1 LILVKNRSPFYDK
14 KKFLHRSARSR
25 DFMLAKL
32 TGQIRQIRQ
41 TDSLLWLIALGHTFT
56 HWCPATFYLLLPF
69 LVKEMGL
76 TYSQAGF
83 LVTIRAA
90 TNLLVNIPA
99 GMLVDIIGKKALLM
113 ALALVATGVPYFL
126 VGVSHSFFWVALF
139 MAFVG
144 VGNYL
149 WHPAAIST
157 LSEKYPEKRGYA
169 IAIHAIG
176 PNIGESLAPLLV
188 GILLLSLS
196 WRTVLFVN
204 LIPGVV
210 IAFVLWK
217 FLFGKLDSRAERK
230 KGLSTGEYLAGMKKL
245 AQNPSILLL
254 VLVAGMRSMTQQGL
268 HTFLP
273 IYLTNDL
280 GLSSAVAGLYLSV
293 TQTAGMIGTPIAGSI
308 SDRSGR
314 KRVLTAGLFST
325 SIALF
330 VLAYFQLTW
339 LFITGLAL
347 LGFFLYAVRPVIW
360 AWVLDLSPKELGGST
375 VSFFSGSQSLLSS
388 LSPVMCG
395 FIADRWGILMAF
407 YFLAATVLIANL
419 IVLAVREE
427 AHEAPVL
434 AEKLA

>member
-1 LILVKNRSPFYDK
+1 
-14 KKFLHRSARSR
+14 
-25 DFMLAKL
+25 
-32 TGQIRQIRQ
+32 
-41 TDSLLWLIALGHTFT
+41 
-56 HWCPATFYLLLPF
+56 
-69 LVKEMGL
+69 
-76 TYSQAGF
+76 
-83 LVTIRAA
+83 
-90 TNLLVNIPA
+90 
-99 GMLVDIIGKKALLM
+99 M
-113 ALALVATGVPYFL
+113 ALALIATGVPYFL
-126 VGVSHSFFWVALF
+126 VGISHSFFWVAVF

-157 LSEKYPEKRGYA
+157 LSEKYPDKRGFA

-188 GILLLSLS
+188 GVLLVFLS
-196 WRTVLFVN
+196 WRNVLFLN

-210 IAFVLWK
+210 IAFILWK
-217 FLFGKLDSRAERK
+217 FLFGQLQTRAASN
-230 KGLSTGEYLAGMKKL
+230 KGLSLTEYLAGMKRM

-254 VLVAGMRSMTQQGL
+254 VFIAGMRSMTQQGL

-273 IYLTNDL
+273 IYLTQDL
-280 GLSSAVAGLYLSV
+280 GLSSALAGVYLSV

-325 SIALF
+325 SVVLF
-330 VLAYFQLTW
+330 ILAYFQMTW

-360 AWVLDLSPKELGGST
+360 AWVLDLGPKELGGSM

-388 LSPVMCG
+388 LSPVICG
-395 FIADRWGILMAF
+395 FIADRWGILAAF
-407 YFLAATVLIANL
+407 YFLAATVLVANFA
-419 IVLAVREE
+419 VLAIREE
-427 AHEAPVL
+427 KREMSTV
-434 AEKLA
+434 AEQPLEVR

>member
-1 LILVKNRSPFYDK
+1 MSILA
-14 KKFLHRSARSR
+14 H
-25 DFMLAKL
+25 L
-32 TGQIRQIRQ
+32 TAQVRQIRQ
-41 TDSLLWLIALGHTFT
+41 SDSLLWLVALGHTFT

-76 TYSQAGF
+76 SYSQAGF
-83 LVTIRAA
+83 LVTIRVAA
-90 TNLLVNIPA
+90 NLLVNIPA
-99 GMLVDIIGKKALLM
+99 GMLVDIIGKKGLLM
-113 ALALVATGVPYFL
+113 ALALIATGVPYFL
-126 VGVSHSFFWVALF
+126 VGLSHDFFWVALF

-157 LSEKYPEKRGYA
+157 LSEKYPDKRGFA

-188 GILLLSLS
+188 GVLLLYLS
-196 WRTVLFVN
+196 WRNVLFLN
-204 LIPGVV
+204 LIPGIV
-210 IAFVLWK
+210 IAFILWK
-217 FLFGKLDSRAERK
+217 YLFGKLDSRAQSK

-245 AQNPSILLL
+245 AQNPSILAL

-273 IYLTNDL
+273 IYLTNEL
-280 GLSSAVAGLYLSV
+280 GLSSAVVGLYLSV

-308 SDRSGR
+308 SDQNGR
-314 KRVLTAGLFST
+314 KRVLTAGLIST
-325 SIALF
+325 SITLV

-339 LFITGLAL
+339 LFITGLAC

-388 LSPVMCG
+388 LSPVICG
-395 FIADRWGILMAF
+395 FIADRWGILSAF
-407 YFLAATVLIANL
+407 YFLAGTVFVANL
-419 IVLAVREE
+419 IVLTIREQKREE
-427 AHEAPVL
+427 PAMVEEPA
-434 AEKLA
+434 

>member
-1 LILVKNRSPFYDK
+1 MSIRN
-14 KKFLHRSARSR
+14 
-25 DFMLAKL
+25 MLAE
-32 TGQIRQIRQ
+32 QVRQMRQ
-41 TDSLLWLIALGHTFT
+41 TDSLLWLVALGHTFT

-76 TYSQAGF
+76 SYSQAGF
-83 LVTIRAA
+83 LVTIRVAA
-90 TNLLVNIPA
+90 NLLVNIPA
-99 GMLVDIIGKKALLM
+99 GMLVDIIGKKGLLM

-126 VGVSHSFFWVALF
+126 VGISHNFFWVALF

-157 LSEKYPEKRGYA
+157 LSEKYPDKRGFA

-188 GILLLSLS
+188 GVLLLYIS
-196 WRTVLFVN
+196 WRNVLFLN
-204 LIPGVV
+204 LIPGIV
-210 IAFVLWK
+210 IAFILWK
-217 FLFGKLDSRAERK
+217 YLFGKLDSRAQSK
-230 KGLSTGEYLAGMKKL
+230 KGLSTGEYLRGMKKL
-245 AQNPSILLL
+245 AQNPSILAL

-273 IYLTNDL
+273 IYLTNEL
-280 GLSSAVAGLYLSV
+280 GLSSAIVGVYLSV

-308 SDRSGR
+308 SDQNGR
-314 KRVLTAGLFST
+314 KKVLTAGLLST
-325 SIALF
+325 SITL
-330 VLAYFQLTW
+330 VILAYFQLTW
-339 LFITGLAL
+339 LFITGLAC

-388 LSPVMCG
+388 LSPLICG
-395 FIADRWGILMAF
+395 FIADRWGILAAF
-407 YFLAATVLIANL
+407 YFLAGTVFVANL
-419 IVLAVREE
+419 IVLAIREE
-427 AHEAPVL
+427 KREGAEMVQEL
-434 AEKLA
+434 A

>member
-1 LILVKNRSPFYDK
+1 MAILTR
-14 KKFLHRSARSR
+14 
-25 DFMLAKL
+25 L
-32 TGQIRQIRQ
+32 TEQVRQMRQ

-76 TYSQAGF
+76 SYSQAGF

-90 TNLLVNIPA
+90 ANLLVNVPA
-99 GMLVDIIGKKALLM
+99 GMLVDIIGKKGLLM
-113 ALALVATGVPYFL
+113 ALALIATGVPYFL
-126 VGVSHSFFWVALF
+126 VGVSHNFFWVALF

-157 LSEKYPEKRGYA
+157 LSEKYPGKRGFA

-188 GILLLSLS
+188 GVLLLYLS
-196 WRTVLFVN
+196 WRNVLFLN

-210 IAFVLWK
+210 IAFILWK
-217 FLFGKLDSRAERK
+217 FLFGRLDSRTQSK
-230 KGLSTGEYLAGMKKL
+230 KGLSTKEYLAGMKKM
-245 AQNPSILLL
+245 AQNPSILAL
-254 VLVAGMRSMTQQGL
+254 VFVAGMRSMTQQGL

-273 IYLTNDL
+273 IYLTHDL

-308 SDRSGR
+308 SDQNGR

-325 SIALF
+325 SIVL
-330 VLAYFQLTW
+330 VILAYFQLTW
-339 LFITGLAL
+339 LFITSLAF

-388 LSPVMCG
+388 LSPVICG
-395 FIADRWGILMAF
+395 FIADRWGILAAF
-407 YFLAATVLIANL
+407 YFLAATVFVANL
-419 IVLAVREE
+419 IVLAIREE
-427 AHEAPVL
+427 KRGEAVMLEEP
-434 AEKLA
+434 A

>member
-1 LILVKNRSPFYDK
+1 
-14 KKFLHRSARSR
+14 
-25 DFMLAKL
+25 MLAKL
-32 TGQIRQIRQ
+32 AGQIRQIRQ

-90 TNLLVNIPA
+90 ANLLVNIPA

-157 LSEKYPEKRGYA
+157 LSEKYPDKRGYA

-204 LIPGVV
+204 LVPGLV

-217 FLFGKLDSRAERK
+217 FLFGKLESHTERN
-230 KGLSTGEYLAGMKKL
+230 KGLSAGEYLAGMKKM
-245 AQNPSILLL
+245 AQNPSIMLL

-427 AHEAPVL
+427 AREVPVL

>member
-1 LILVKNRSPFYDK
+1 MAILTRFTEQ
-14 KKFLHRSARSR
+14 F
-25 DFMLAKL
+25 
-32 TGQIRQIRQ
+32 RQVRQ
-41 TDSLLWLIALGHTFT
+41 TDSLLWLVALGHTFT

-76 TYSQAGF
+76 SYSQAGF

-90 TNLLVNIPA
+90 ANLLVNVPA
-99 GMLVDIIGKKALLM
+99 GMLVDIIGKKGLLM
-113 ALALVATGVPYFL
+113 ALALIATGVPYFL
-126 VGVSHSFFWVALF
+126 VGVSHNFFWVALF

-157 LSEKYPEKRGYA
+157 LSEKYPDKRGFA

-188 GILLLSLS
+188 GVLLLYLS
-196 WRTVLFVN
+196 WRNVLFLN
-204 LIPGVV
+204 LIPGIV
-210 IAFVLWK
+210 IAFILWK
-217 FLFGKLDSRAERK
+217 FLFGRLDSRTQSK
-230 KGLSTGEYLAGMKKL
+230 KGLSAKEYLAGMKKM
-245 AQNPSILLL
+245 AQNPSILAL
-254 VLVAGMRSMTQQGL
+254 VFVAGMRSMTQQGL

-273 IYLTNDL
+273 IYLTHDL

-308 SDRSGR
+308 SDQNGR

-325 SIALF
+325 SIVL
-330 VLAYFQLTW
+330 VILAYFQLTW
-339 LFITGLAL
+339 LFITGLAF

-388 LSPVMCG
+388 LSPLVCG
-395 FIADRWGILMAF
+395 FIADRWGILAAF
-407 YFLAATVLIANL
+407 YFLAGTVFVANL
-419 IVLAVREE
+419 IVLAIREE
-427 AHEAPVL
+427 KREEPVMVEEP
-434 AEKLA
+434 A

>member
-1 LILVKNRSPFYDK
+1 MSIRT
-14 KKFLHRSARSR
+14 A
-25 DFMLAKL
+25 L
-32 TGQIRQIRQ
+32 TEQVRQMRQ
-41 TDSLLWLIALGHTFT
+41 TDSLLWLVALGHTFT

-76 TYSQAGF
+76 SYSQAGF
-83 LVTIRAA
+83 LVTVRVAA
-90 TNLLVNIPA
+90 NLLVNIPA
-99 GMLVDIIGKKALLM
+99 GMLVDIIGKKGLLM
-113 ALALVATGVPYFL
+113 ALALIATGVPYFL
-126 VGVSHSFFWVALF
+126 VGVSHNFFWVALF

-157 LSEKYPEKRGYA
+157 LSEKYPDKRGFA

-176 PNIGESLAPLLV
+176 PNIGESVAPLLV
-188 GILLLSLS
+188 GVLLLYLS
-196 WRTVLFVN
+196 WRNVLFLN
-204 LIPGVV
+204 LIPGIV
-210 IAFVLWK
+210 IALILWK
-217 FLFGKLDSRAERK
+217 FLFGKLNSRTQSK
-230 KGLSTGEYLAGMKKL
+230 KGLSAKEYLAGMKKM
-245 AQNPSILLL
+245 AQNPSILAL

-308 SDRSGR
+308 SDQNGR

-325 SIALF
+325 SIVL
-330 VLAYFQLTW
+330 VILAYFQLAW
-339 LFITGLAL
+339 LFITGLAF

-360 AWVLDLSPKELGGST
+360 AWVLDLSPKELGGSA

-388 LSPVMCG
+388 LSPVICG
-395 FIADRWGILMAF
+395 FIADRWGILAAF
-407 YFLAATVLIANL
+407 YFLAGTVFVANL
-419 IVLAVREE
+419 IVLTIHEGKREE
-427 AHEAPVL
+427 PMMVEEPA
-434 AEKLA
+434 

>member
-1 LILVKNRSPFYDK
+1 MSIRT
-14 KKFLHRSARSR
+14 A
-25 DFMLAKL
+25 L
-32 TGQIRQIRQ
+32 TEQVRQMRQ
-41 TDSLLWLIALGHTFT
+41 TDSLLWLVALGHTFT

-76 TYSQAGF
+76 SYSQAGF
-83 LVTIRAA
+83 LVTVRVAA
-90 TNLLVNIPA
+90 NLLVNIPA
-99 GMLVDIIGKKALLM
+99 GMLVDIIGKKGLLM
-113 ALALVATGVPYFL
+113 ALALIATGVPYFL
-126 VGVSHSFFWVALF
+126 VGVSHNFFWVALF

-157 LSEKYPEKRGYA
+157 LSEKYPDKRGFA

-188 GILLLSLS
+188 GVLLLYLS
-196 WRTVLFVN
+196 WRNVLFLN
-204 LIPGVV
+204 LIPGIV
-210 IAFVLWK
+210 IAFILWK
-217 FLFGKLDSRAERK
+217 FLFGKLNSRTESK
-230 KGLSTGEYLAGMKKL
+230 KGLSAKEYLAGMKKM
-245 AQNPSILLL
+245 AQNPSILAL

-308 SDRSGR
+308 SDQNGR

-325 SIALF
+325 SIVL
-330 VLAYFQLTW
+330 VILAYFQLTW
-339 LFITGLAL
+339 LFITGLAF

-360 AWVLDLSPKELGGST
+360 AWVLDLTPKELGGSA

-388 LSPVMCG
+388 LSPVICG
-395 FIADRWGILMAF
+395 FIADRWGILAAF
-407 YFLAATVLIANL
+407 YFLAGTVFVANL
-419 IVLAVREE
+419 IVLTIHEGKREE
-427 AHEAPVL
+427 PVMVEEP
-434 AEKLA
+434 A

>member
-1 LILVKNRSPFYDK
+1 
-14 KKFLHRSARSR
+14 
-25 DFMLAKL
+25 MLDKL
-32 TGQIRQIRQ
+32 TDQFRQIRR

-90 TNLLVNIPA
+90 ANLLVNIPA

-113 ALALVATGVPYFL
+113 ALALLATGVPYFL
-126 VGVSHSFFWVALF
+126 VGISHSFFWVAVF

-157 LSEKYPEKRGYA
+157 LSEKYPDQRGFA

-196 WRTVLFVN
+196 WRNVLFLN
-204 LIPGVV
+204 LVPGIV

-217 FLFGKLDSRAERK
+217 FLFGKLDTRAETK
-230 KGLSTGEYLAGMKKL
+230 KGMSAGEYLTGMKRI

-254 VLVAGMRSMTQQGL
+254 VLIAGMRSMTQQGL

-273 IYLTNDL
+273 IYLTNEL
-280 GLSSAVAGLYLSV
+280 GLSSAVAGVYLSV
-293 TQTAGMIGTPIAGSI
+293 TQTAGMIGTPIAGSL

-330 VLAYFQLTW
+330 VLAYFQMTW
-339 LFITGLAL
+339 LFITGLAM

-360 AWVLDLSPKELGGST
+360 AWVLDLGPKELGGSM

-388 LSPVMCG
+388 FSPVICG
-395 FIADRWGILMAF
+395 FIADRWGILTAF
-407 YFLAATVLIANL
+407 YFLAATVLVANL
-419 IVLAVREE
+419 LVIAVREE
-427 AHEAPVL
+427 ARETPVL
-434 AEKLA
+434 AEEPA

>member
-1 LILVKNRSPFYDK
+1 MPLVD
-14 KKFLHRSARSR
+14 
-25 DFMLAKL
+25 KL
-32 TGQIRQIRQ
+32 TDQLRQIRQ

-56 HWCPATFYLLLPF
+56 HWCPATFYLLLPY
-69 LVKEMGL
+69 LVQELGL

-83 LVTIRAA
+83 LITIRVAA
-90 TNLLVNIPA
+90 NLLVNIPA

-113 ALALVATGVPYFL
+113 ALALLATGVPYFL

-157 LSEKYPEKRGYA
+157 LSEKFPDKRGFA
-169 IAIHAIG
+169 IAIHAVG

-188 GILLLSLS
+188 GVLLLFLS
-196 WRTVLFVN
+196 WRNVLFVN
-204 LIPGVV
+204 LIPGIV
-210 IAFVLWK
+210 IAFILWK
-217 FLFGKLDSRAERK
+217 FLFSKLESRAPSK
-230 KGLSTGEYLAGMKKL
+230 KGLDAREYFSGMKKM

-273 IYLTNDL
+273 IYLTHDL
-280 GLSSAVAGLYLSV
+280 GLSSALAGLYLSI

-308 SDRSGR
+308 SDQSGR

-325 SIALF
+325 SIVLF
-330 VLAYFQLTW
+330 VLAYFRMTW
-339 LFITGLAL
+339 LFITALAF

-388 LSPVMCG
+388 LSPVICG
-395 FIADRWGILMAF
+395 FIADRWGILTAF
-407 YFLAATVLIANL
+407 YFLAGTVLIANL
-419 IVLAVREE
+419 VVLAVREE
-427 AHEAPVL
+427 TRESPAMIEEPA
-434 AEKLA
+434 

>member
-1 LILVKNRSPFYDK
+1 MSIRT
-14 KKFLHRSARSR
+14 A
-25 DFMLAKL
+25 L
-32 TGQIRQIRQ
+32 TEQVRQMRQ
-41 TDSLLWLIALGHTFT
+41 TDSLLWLVALGHTFT

-76 TYSQAGF
+76 SYSQAGF
-83 LVTIRAA
+83 LVTIRVAA
-90 TNLLVNIPA
+90 NLLVNIPA
-99 GMLVDIIGKKALLM
+99 GMLVDIIGKKGLLM
-113 ALALVATGVPYFL
+113 ALALIATGVPYFL
-126 VGVSHSFFWVALF
+126 VGVSHNFFWVALF

-157 LSEKYPEKRGYA
+157 LSEKYPDKRGFA

-188 GILLLSLS
+188 GVLLLYLS
-196 WRTVLFVN
+196 WRNVLFLN
-204 LIPGVV
+204 LIPGIV
-210 IAFVLWK
+210 IAFILWK
-217 FLFGKLDSRAERK
+217 FLFGKLNSRTESK
-230 KGLSTGEYLAGMKKL
+230 KGLSAKEYLAGMKKM
-245 AQNPSILLL
+245 AQNPSILAL

-308 SDRSGR
+308 SDQNGR

-325 SIALF
+325 SIVL
-330 VLAYFQLTW
+330 VILAYFQLSW
-339 LFITGLAL
+339 LFITGLAF

-360 AWVLDLSPKELGGST
+360 AWVLDLSPKELGGSA

-388 LSPVMCG
+388 LSPVICG
-395 FIADRWGILMAF
+395 FIADRWGILAAF
-407 YFLAATVLIANL
+407 YFLAATVFVANL
-419 IVLAVREE
+419 IVLTIHEGKREE
-427 AHEAPVL
+427 PLMVEEPA
-434 AEKLA
+434 

>member
-1 LILVKNRSPFYDK
+1 MSIRT
-14 KKFLHRSARSR
+14 A
-25 DFMLAKL
+25 L
-32 TGQIRQIRQ
+32 TEQVRQMRQ

-76 TYSQAGF
+76 SYSQAGF
-83 LVTIRAA
+83 LVTVRVAA
-90 TNLLVNIPA
+90 NLLVNIPA
-99 GMLVDIIGKKALLM
+99 GMLVDIIGKKGLLM
-113 ALALVATGVPYFL
+113 ALALIATGVPYFL
-126 VGVSHSFFWVALF
+126 VGISHNFFWVALF

-157 LSEKYPEKRGYA
+157 LSEKYPDKRGFA

-176 PNIGESLAPLLV
+176 PNIGESVAPLLV
-188 GILLLSLS
+188 GVLLLYLS
-196 WRTVLFVN
+196 WRNVLFLN
-204 LIPGVV
+204 LIPGIV
-210 IAFVLWK
+210 IAFILWK
-217 FLFGKLDSRAERK
+217 FLFGKLNSRTQSK
-230 KGLSTGEYLAGMKKL
+230 KGLSAKEYLAGMKKM
-245 AQNPSILLL
+245 AQNPSILAL

-308 SDRSGR
+308 SDQNGR

-325 SIALF
+325 SIVL
-330 VLAYFQLTW
+330 VILAYFQLTW
-339 LFITGLAL
+339 LFITGLAF

-360 AWVLDLSPKELGGST
+360 AWVLDLSPKELGGSA

-388 LSPVMCG
+388 LSPVICG
-395 FIADRWGILMAF
+395 FIADRWGILAAF
-407 YFLAATVLIANL
+407 YFLAGTVFVANL
-419 IVLAVREE
+419 IVLTIHEGKREE
-427 AHEAPVL
+427 PMMVEEPA
-434 AEKLA
+434 

>member
-1 LILVKNRSPFYDK
+1 MPLF
-14 KKFLHRSARSR
+14 
-25 DFMLAKL
+25 AKL
-32 TGQIRQIRQ
+32 SDQLRKIRQ

-69 LVKEMGL
+69 LVQEMGL
-76 TYSQAGF
+76 SYSQAGF
-83 LVTIRAA
+83 LITIRAA
-90 TNLLVNIPA
+90 ANLLVNIPA

-126 VGVSHSFFWVALF
+126 VGISQSFFWVALF

-157 LSEKYPEKRGYA
+157 LSEKYPDKRGFA
-169 IAIHAIG
+169 IAIHAVG

-188 GILLLSLS
+188 GFLLLWMS
-196 WRTVLFVN
+196 WRNVLFVN
-204 LIPGVV
+204 LIPGIV

-217 FLFGKLDSRAERK
+217 FLFGKLESRAESK
-230 KGLSTGEYLAGMKKL
+230 KGLSSGEYFAGMKRM

-273 IYLTNDL
+273 IYLTHDL
-280 GLSSAVAGLYLSV
+280 GLSSAVAGLYLSI

-308 SDRSGR
+308 SDHSGR

-325 SIALF
+325 SIVLF
-330 VLAYFQLTW
+330 ILAYFRLTW
-339 LFITGLAL
+339 LFITALAV

-360 AWVLDLSPKELGGST
+360 AWVLDLGPKELGGSM

-388 LSPVMCG
+388 LSPVLCG
-395 FIADRWGILMAF
+395 FIADRWGILTAF
-407 YFLAATVLIANL
+407 YFLAGTVFVANL
-419 IVLAVREE
+419 IVLAIREE
-427 AHEAPVL
+427 KREAPLLVKEPIE
-434 AEKLA
+434 AS

>member
-1 LILVKNRSPFYDK
+1 MLK
-14 KKFLHRSARSR
+14 KIAE
-25 DFMLAKL
+25 
-32 TGQIRQIRQ
+32 QIRQIRQ

-69 LVKEMGL
+69 LIKEMGL
-76 TYSQAGF
+76 SYSQAGF

-90 TNLLVNIPA
+90 ANLLVNIPA
-99 GMLVDIIGKKALLM
+99 GMLVDIVGKKALLM
-113 ALALVATGVPYFL
+113 ALALLATGVPYFL

-157 LSEKYPEKRGYA
+157 LSEKYPDKRGYA

-204 LIPGVV
+204 LIPGIV

-217 FLFGKLDSRAERK
+217 YLFGKLDSRTERK
-230 KGLSTGEYLAGMKKL
+230 KGITTGEYLAGMKRM

-293 TQTAGMIGTPIAGSI
+293 TQTAGMIGTPIAGSL

-388 LSPVMCG
+388 MSPVICG
-395 FIADRWGILMAF
+395 FIADRWGILTAF
-407 YFLAATVLIANL
+407 YFLAGTVLIANL

-427 AHEAPVL
+427 SRAVPVL
-434 AEKLA
+434 AEELA

>member
-1 LILVKNRSPFYDK
+1 MSI
-14 KKFLHRSARSR
+14 RSA
-25 DFMLAKL
+25 L
-32 TGQIRQIRQ
+32 TEQVRQMRQ
-41 TDSLLWLIALGHTFT
+41 TDSLLWLVALGHTFT

-76 TYSQAGF
+76 SYSQAGF
-83 LVTIRAA
+83 LVTVRVAA
-90 TNLLVNIPA
+90 NLLVNIPA
-99 GMLVDIIGKKALLM
+99 GMLVDIIGKKGLLM

-126 VGVSHSFFWVALF
+126 VGVSHNFFWVALF

-157 LSEKYPEKRGYA
+157 LSEKYPDKRGFA

-176 PNIGESLAPLLV
+176 PNIGESVAPLLV
-188 GILLLSLS
+188 GVLLLYLS
-196 WRTVLFVN
+196 WRNVLFLN
-204 LIPGVV
+204 LIPGIV
-210 IAFVLWK
+210 IAFILWK
-217 FLFGKLDSRAERK
+217 FLFGKLNTRTQSK
-230 KGLSTGEYLAGMKKL
+230 KGLSAKEYLAGMKKM
-245 AQNPSILLL
+245 AQNPSILAL

-308 SDRSGR
+308 SDQNGR

-325 SIALF
+325 SIVL
-330 VLAYFQLTW
+330 VILAYFQLTW
-339 LFITGLAL
+339 LFITGLAF

-360 AWVLDLSPKELGGST
+360 AWVLDLSPKELGGSA

-388 LSPVMCG
+388 LSPVICG
-395 FIADRWGILMAF
+395 FIADRWGILAAF
-407 YFLAATVLIANL
+407 YFLAGTVFVANL
-419 IVLAVREE
+419 IVLTIHEGKREE
-427 AHEAPVL
+427 PMMVEEPA
-434 AEKLA
+434 

>member
-1 LILVKNRSPFYDK
+1 MSIRT
-14 KKFLHRSARSR
+14 A
-25 DFMLAKL
+25 L
-32 TGQIRQIRQ
+32 TEQVRQMRQ
-41 TDSLLWLIALGHTFT
+41 TDSLLWLVALGHTFT

-76 TYSQAGF
+76 SYSQAGF
-83 LVTIRAA
+83 LVTVRVAA
-90 TNLLVNIPA
+90 NLLVNIPA
-99 GMLVDIIGKKALLM
+99 GMLVDIIGKKGLLM
-113 ALALVATGVPYFL
+113 ALALIATGVPYFL
-126 VGVSHSFFWVALF
+126 VGVSHNFFWVALF

-157 LSEKYPEKRGYA
+157 LSEKYPDKRGFA

-176 PNIGESLAPLLV
+176 PNIGESVAPLLV
-188 GILLLSLS
+188 GVLLLYLS
-196 WRTVLFVN
+196 WRNVLFLN
-204 LIPGVV
+204 LIPGIV
-210 IAFVLWK
+210 IAFILWK
-217 FLFGKLDSRAERK
+217 FLFGKLNSRTQSK
-230 KGLSTGEYLAGMKKL
+230 KGLSAKEYLAGMKKM
-245 AQNPSILLL
+245 AQNPSILAL

-308 SDRSGR
+308 SDQNGR

-325 SIALF
+325 SVVLVI
-330 VLAYFQLTW
+330 LAYFQLTW
-339 LFITGLAL
+339 LFITGLAF

-360 AWVLDLSPKELGGST
+360 AWVLDLSPKELGGSA

-388 LSPVMCG
+388 LSPVICG
-395 FIADRWGILMAF
+395 FIADRWGILAAF
-407 YFLAATVLIANL
+407 YFLAGTVFVANL
-419 IVLAVREE
+419 IVLTIHEGKREE
-427 AHEAPVL
+427 PMMVEEPAAALESRVQGL
-434 AEKLA
+434 GFYSEVYLLVQSS

>member
-1 LILVKNRSPFYDK
+1 
-14 KKFLHRSARSR
+14 
-25 DFMLAKL
+25 MLAKI

-76 TYSQAGF
+76 SYSQAGF

-90 TNLLVNIPA
+90 ANLVVNIPA

-157 LSEKYPEKRGYA
+157 LSEKYPDKRGYA

-188 GILLLSLS
+188 GVLLLSLS
-196 WRTVLFVN
+196 WRSVLFVN
-204 LIPGVV
+204 LIPGIV
-210 IAFVLWK
+210 IAFILWK
-217 FLFGKLDSRAERK
+217 FLFGKLTSRTETQK
-230 KGLSTGEYLAGMKKL
+230 TLSVREYLAGMKKM

-273 IYLTNDL
+273 IYLTHDL
-280 GLSSAVAGLYLSV
+280 GLSSALAGLYLSI

-308 SDRSGR
+308 SDRRGR
-314 KRVLTAGLFST
+314 KRVLTAGLLST

-330 VLAYFQLTW
+330 VLAYFQLNW
-339 LFITGLAL
+339 LFITGLAI

-388 LSPVMCG
+388 LSPVICG
-395 FIADRWGILMAF
+395 FIADRWGILTAF
-407 YFLAATVLIANL
+407 YFLASTVLLANL
-419 IVLAVREE
+419 VVLAVREE
-427 AHEAPVL
+427 AREAPVL
-434 AEKLA
+434 AEELA

>member
-1 LILVKNRSPFYDK
+1 MFK
-14 KKFLHRSARSR
+14 
-25 DFMLAKL
+25 KL
-32 TGQIRQIRQ
+32 TDQIRQLRQ
-41 TDSLLWLIALGHTFT
+41 TDSLLWLITLGHTFT

-76 TYSQAGF
+76 TYAQAGF

-90 TNLLVNIPA
+90 ANLLVNIPA
-99 GMLVDIIGKKALLM
+99 GMLVDIIGRKALLM

-126 VGVSHSFFWVALF
+126 VGVSQSFFWVAFF

-144 VGNYL
+144 IGNYL

-157 LSEKYPEKRGYA
+157 LSEKYPDKRGFA
-169 IAIHAIG
+169 IAIHAMG
-176 PNIGESLAPLLV
+176 PNIGESIAPLLV

-196 WRTVLFVN
+196 WRSVLFVN
-204 LIPGVV
+204 LIPGIV
-210 IAFVLWK
+210 IAFILWK
-217 FLFGKLDSRAERK
+217 YLFGKLDSRAERK
-230 KGLSTGEYLAGMKKL
+230 KGISAREYLAGMKQL

-268 HTFLP
+268 HVFLP
-273 IYLTNDL
+273 IYLTNEL
-280 GLSSAVAGLYLSV
+280 GLSSAIAGLYLSV
-293 TQTAGMIGTPIAGSI
+293 TQTAGMIGTPIAGGI

-325 SIALF
+325 SVVLF
-330 VLAYFQLTW
+330 VLAYFQLDW
-339 LFITGLAL
+339 FFITGLAF

-388 LSPVMCG
+388 LSPVICG
-395 FIADRWGILMAF
+395 FIADRWGILTAF
-407 YFLAATVLIANL
+407 YFLAGTVMVANL
-419 IVLAVREE
+419 IVLAIREE
-427 AHEAPVL
+427 AKATPALVEEPA
-434 AEKLA
+434 

>member
-1 LILVKNRSPFYDK
+1 
-14 KKFLHRSARSR
+14 
-25 DFMLAKL
+25 MLAKL
-32 TGQIRQIRQ
+32 TGQIRQLRQ

-90 TNLLVNIPA
+90 ANLLVNIPA
-99 GMLVDIIGKKALLM
+99 GMLVDIIGRKALLM
-113 ALALVATGVPYFL
+113 ALALLATGVPYFL

-157 LSEKYPEKRGYA
+157 LSEKYPDKRGFA

-196 WRTVLFVN
+196 WRNVLFLN
-204 LIPGVV
+204 LIPGIV
-210 IAFVLWK
+210 IAFILWK

-230 KGLSTGEYLAGMKKL
+230 KSMSAGEYLSGMKRM

-254 VLVAGMRSMTQQGL
+254 VLIAGMRSMTQQGL

-273 IYLTNDL
+273 IYLTNEL
-280 GLSSAVAGLYLSV
+280 GLSSALAGVYLSV

-339 LFITGLAL
+339 LFITGLAM

-360 AWVLDLSPKELGGST
+360 AWVLDLSPKELGGSM

-388 LSPVMCG
+388 LSPVICG
-395 FIADRWGILMAF
+395 FIADRWGILTAF
-407 YFLAATVLIANL
+407 YFLAATVLVANFL
-419 IVLAVREE
+419 VLAVREE
-427 AHEAPVL
+427 ARETTVL
-434 AEKLA
+434 AEEPA

>member
-1 LILVKNRSPFYDK
+1 MSI
-14 KKFLHRSARSR
+14 RSA
-25 DFMLAKL
+25 L
-32 TGQIRQIRQ
+32 TEQVRQMRQ
-41 TDSLLWLIALGHTFT
+41 TDSLLWLVALGHTFT

-76 TYSQAGF
+76 SYSQAGF
-83 LVTIRAA
+83 LVTVRVAA
-90 TNLLVNIPA
+90 NLLVNIPA
-99 GMLVDIIGKKALLM
+99 GMLVDIIGKKGLLM

-126 VGVSHSFFWVALF
+126 VGVSHNFFWVALF

-157 LSEKYPEKRGYA
+157 LSEKYPDKRGFA

-176 PNIGESLAPLLV
+176 PNIGESVAPLLV
-188 GILLLSLS
+188 GVLLLYLS
-196 WRTVLFVN
+196 WRNVLFLN
-204 LIPGVV
+204 LIPGIV
-210 IAFVLWK
+210 IAFILWK
-217 FLFGKLDSRAERK
+217 FLFGKLNSRTQSK
-230 KGLSTGEYLAGMKKL
+230 KGLSAKEYLAGMKKM
-245 AQNPSILLL
+245 AQNPSILAL

-308 SDRSGR
+308 SDQNGR

-325 SIALF
+325 SVVLVI
-330 VLAYFQLTW
+330 LAYFQLTW
-339 LFITGLAL
+339 LFITGLAF

-360 AWVLDLSPKELGGST
+360 AWVLDLSPKELGGSA

-388 LSPVMCG
+388 LSPVICG
-395 FIADRWGILMAF
+395 FIADRWGILAAF
-407 YFLAATVLIANL
+407 YFLAGTVFVANL
-419 IVLAVREE
+419 IVLTIHEGKREE
-427 AHEAPVL
+427 PVMVEEP
-434 AEKLA
+434 A

>member
-1 LILVKNRSPFYDK
+1 MSIRT
-14 KKFLHRSARSR
+14 A
-25 DFMLAKL
+25 L
-32 TGQIRQIRQ
+32 TEQVRQMRQ
-41 TDSLLWLIALGHTFT
+41 TDSLLWLVALGHTFT

-76 TYSQAGF
+76 SYSQAGF
-83 LVTIRAA
+83 LVTIRVAA
-90 TNLLVNIPA
+90 NLLVNIPA
-99 GMLVDIIGKKALLM
+99 GMLVDIIGKKGLLM
-113 ALALVATGVPYFL
+113 ALALIATGVPYFL
-126 VGVSHSFFWVALF
+126 VGVSHNFFWVALF

-157 LSEKYPEKRGYA
+157 LSEKYPDKRGFA

-188 GILLLSLS
+188 GVLLLYLS
-196 WRTVLFVN
+196 WRNVLFLN
-204 LIPGVV
+204 LIPGIV
-210 IAFVLWK
+210 IAFILWK
-217 FLFGKLDSRAERK
+217 FLFGKLNSRTQSK
-230 KGLSTGEYLAGMKKL
+230 KGLSAKEYLAGMKKM
-245 AQNPSILLL
+245 AQNPSILAL

-308 SDRSGR
+308 SDQNGR

-325 SIALF
+325 SVVLVI
-330 VLAYFQLTW
+330 LAYFQLTW
-339 LFITGLAL
+339 LFITGLAF

-360 AWVLDLSPKELGGST
+360 AWVLDLSPKELGGSA

-388 LSPVMCG
+388 LSPVICG
-395 FIADRWGILMAF
+395 FIADRWGILAAF
-407 YFLAATVLIANL
+407 YFLAGTVFVANL
-419 IVLAVREE
+419 IVLTIHEGKREE
-427 AHEAPVL
+427 PMMVEEPA
-434 AEKLA
+434 

>member
-1 LILVKNRSPFYDK
+1 MSIRT
-14 KKFLHRSARSR
+14 A
-25 DFMLAKL
+25 L
-32 TGQIRQIRQ
+32 TEQVRQMRQ
-41 TDSLLWLIALGHTFT
+41 TDSLLWLVALGHTFT

-76 TYSQAGF
+76 SYSQAGF
-83 LVTIRAA
+83 LVTVRVAA
-90 TNLLVNIPA
+90 NLLVNIPA
-99 GMLVDIIGKKALLM
+99 GMLVDIIGKKGLLM
-113 ALALVATGVPYFL
+113 ALALIATGVPYFL
-126 VGVSHSFFWVALF
+126 VGVSHNFFWVALF

-157 LSEKYPEKRGYA
+157 LSEKYPDKRGFA

-176 PNIGESLAPLLV
+176 PNIGESVAPLLV
-188 GILLLSLS
+188 GVLLLYLS
-196 WRTVLFVN
+196 WRNVLFLN
-204 LIPGVV
+204 LIPGIV
-210 IAFVLWK
+210 IAFILWK
-217 FLFGKLDSRAERK
+217 FLFGKLNSRTQSK
-230 KGLSTGEYLAGMKKL
+230 KGLSAKEYLAGMKKM
-245 AQNPSILLL
+245 AQNPSILAL

-308 SDRSGR
+308 SDQNGR

-325 SIALF
+325 SVVLVI
-330 VLAYFQLTW
+330 LAYFQLTW
-339 LFITGLAL
+339 LFITGLAF

-360 AWVLDLSPKELGGST
+360 AWVLDLSPKELGGSA

-388 LSPVMCG
+388 LSPVICG
-395 FIADRWGILMAF
+395 FIADRWGILAAF
-407 YFLAATVLIANL
+407 YFLAGTVFVANL
-419 IVLAVREE
+419 IVLTIHEGKREE
-427 AHEAPVL
+427 PVMVEEP
-434 AEKLA
+434 A

>member
-1 LILVKNRSPFYDK
+1 MSILVR
-14 KKFLHRSARSR
+14 
-25 DFMLAKL
+25 L
-32 TGQIRQIRQ
+32 TEQVRQMRQ
-41 TDSLLWLIALGHTFT
+41 SDSLLWLVALGHTFT

-76 TYSQAGF
+76 SYSQAGF

-90 TNLLVNIPA
+90 ANLLVNIPA
-99 GMLVDIIGKKALLM
+99 GMLVDIIGRKGLLM
-113 ALALVATGVPYFL
+113 ALALIATGVPYFL
-126 VGVSHSFFWVALF
+126 VGLSHNFFWVALF

-157 LSEKYPEKRGYA
+157 LSEKYPDKRGFA
-169 IAIHAIG
+169 IAIHSIG

-188 GILLLSLS
+188 GVLLLYLS
-196 WRTVLFVN
+196 WRNVLFLN

-210 IAFVLWK
+210 IAFILWK
-217 FLFGKLDSRAERK
+217 YLFGKLDSRAQLK

-245 AQNPSILLL
+245 AQNPSILAL

-273 IYLTNDL
+273 IYLTNEL
-280 GLSSAVAGLYLSV
+280 GLSSAIVGIYLSV

-308 SDRSGR
+308 SDQNGR
-314 KRVLTAGLFST
+314 KRVLTAGLIST
-325 SIALF
+325 SVTLV

-339 LFITGLAL
+339 LFITGLAC

-360 AWVLDLSPKELGGST
+360 AWVLDLSPKQLGGST

-388 LSPVMCG
+388 LSPVVCG
-395 FIADRWGILMAF
+395 FIADRWGILAAF
-407 YFLAATVLIANL
+407 YFLAGTVFVANL
-419 IVLAVREE
+419 IVLAIREQKREE
-427 AHEAPVL
+427 PVMAEEPAQREAAV
-434 AEKLA
+434 